1 MRADVEEQE
10 NGYMLDIEL
19 PGYAKD
25 EVSAELKDGY
35 LTISAKKNQ
44 ENESKDKK
52 FIRKERYTGSCKR
65 TFYVGDQVE
74 QEDIKA
80 AFQNGILRL
89 FIPKDTP
96 KKIEEKPKTITIE

>member
-1 MRADVEEQE
+1 
-10 NGYMLDIEL
+10 MLDIEL

-65 TFYVGDQVE
+65 TFYVG
-74 QEDIKA
+74 IRLSRR
-80 AFQNGILRL
+80 ILRL
-89 FIPKDTP
+89 LSRTVS
-96 KKIEEKPKTITIE
+96 